1 MSKPRCSLNSFVH
14 LPDMELDHL
23 IIAAK
28 ALESG
33 TAWLEELLGVP
44 LQAGGQHAFMG
55 THNRLLRLG
64 SVYLEVIAIDPD
76 APAPNRPRWFGLDSL
91 LLEQPRLIHWVA
103 RTDALT
109 SMAAL
114 SLEPLGVVTDAAR
127 GDLRWR
133 ITIPDDGH
141 LPLDGLVPTLIEWS
155 SPHPVSKLPESSCEL
170 VALTAS
176 HPQPERVRAA
186 LESIGARLE
195 VSKGVIPALTAV
207 ISSPNGLV
215 TL

>member
-1 MSKPRCSLNSFVH
+1 MTT
-14 LPDMELDHL
+14 LDHL
-23 IIAAK
+23 VIAAPT
-28 ALESG
+28 LTSG
-33 TAWLEELLGVP
+33 VTWLEELLGVP
-44 LQAGGQHAFMG
+44 LEAGGQHAFMG

-64 SVYLEVIAIDPD
+64 NVYLEVIAIDPD
-76 APAPNRPRWFGLDSL
+76 APAPNRPRWFGLDTFH
-91 LLEQPRLIHWVA
+91 LEQPRLIHWVA
-103 RTDALT
+103 RTDNLERV
-109 SMAAL
+109 AAR

-141 LPLDGLVPTLIEWS
+141 LPLDGIVPTLIQWQGV
-155 SPHPVSKLPESSCEL
+155 HPVSRLAERPCKLIS
-170 VALTAS
+170 LTAA

-195 VSKGVIPALTAV
+195 VSQGAIPALTAV
-207 ISSPNGLV
+207 ISSPNGLL

>member
-1 MSKPRCSLNSFVH
+1 MTT
-14 LPDMELDHL
+14 LDHL
-23 IIAAK
+23 VIAAPT
-28 ALESG
+28 LESG
-33 TAWLEELLGVP
+33 TAWLEELLGVS

-64 SVYLEVIAIDPD
+64 NVYLEVIAIDPD
-76 APAPNRPRWFGLDSL
+76 APAPNRPRWFGLDTFH
-91 LLEQPRLIHWVA
+91 LEGPRLIHWVA
-103 RTDALT
+103 RTDDLK
-109 SMAAL
+109 SMAAM

-141 LPLDGLVPTLIEWS
+141 LPLGGIMPTLIEWQGA
-155 SPHPVSKLPESSCEL
+155 HPVSKLVESPCEL
-170 VALTAS
+170 VSLS
-176 HPQPERVRAA
+176 GLHPQPERVKAA
-186 LESIGARLE
+186 LESIGARLTVTE
-195 VSKGVIPALTAV
+195 GAIPALTAV